1 MHNWVR
7 SKIGGYSVCEGDT
20 DCLDASACEQLMS
33 AEIPGISDVGKEVE
47 VECEASDLIGREEQY
62 NVSSDAILK
71 QPLPRV
77 GDRVVI
83 VQHATIPFGAPG
95 RGDGGLH
102 DVADADGV
110 VGCSVRG
117 GSAGGECEGGGEVRG
132 ESGVGERRGV
142 ER

>member
-1 MHNWVR
+1 
-7 SKIGGYSVCEGDT
+7 
-20 DCLDASACEQLMS
+20 MS

-83 VQHATIPFGAPG
+83 VQHATIPFGAQ
-95 RGDGGLH
+95 
-102 DVADADGV
+102 GV
-110 VGCSVRG
+110 VTAVCMTSLTLMVLLDVLCVAGVQAGSVKE
-117 GSAGGECEGGGEVRG
+117 AEKCEGRV
-132 ESGVGERRGV
+132 V
-142 ER
+142 

>member
-1 MHNWVR
+1 
-7 SKIGGYSVCEGDT
+7 
-20 DCLDASACEQLMS
+20 MS

-83 VQHATIPFGAPG
+83 VQHATIPFGAQ
-95 RGDGGLH
+95 
-102 DVADADGV
+102 GV
-110 VGCSVRG
+110 VTAVFMTWLMVLLDVPCVAGVQAGSVKE
-117 GSAGGECEGGGEVRG
+117 AEKCEGRV
-132 ESGVGERRGV
+132 V
-142 ER
+142 

>member
-1 MHNWVR
+1 
-7 SKIGGYSVCEGDT
+7 
-20 DCLDASACEQLMS
+20 MS

-83 VQHATIPFGAPG
+83 VQHATIPFGAQ
-95 RGDGGLH
+95 
-102 DVADADGV
+102 GV
-110 VGCSVRG
+110 VTAVCMTSLTLMVLLVFR
-117 GSAGGECEGGGEVRG
+117 AWREC
-132 ESGVGERRGV
+132 RRGV
-142 ER
+142 